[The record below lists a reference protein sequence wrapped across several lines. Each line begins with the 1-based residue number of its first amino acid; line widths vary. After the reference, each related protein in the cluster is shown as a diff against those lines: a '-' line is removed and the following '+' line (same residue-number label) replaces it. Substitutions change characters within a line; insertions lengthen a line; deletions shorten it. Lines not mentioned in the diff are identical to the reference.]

1 MKGSYQT
8 VGTCSKRI
16 DYEVE
21 DGVIKSVKFIGGCAG
36 NTLGISKLVQ
46 GMKVEDVISRLEGT
60 RCGVKPTSC
69 PDQLAHALKETL

>member
-60 RCGVKPTSC
+60 RCREKPTSC